1 MDKRILTVAGVGVAL
16 LAAVLAAFYFL
27 VPTPGAT
34 SVTPPESAEADP
46 AARDRALSVRADDR
60 VIGSPDA
67 PITLIEYAS
76 MTCGHCAAF
85 HAQTGPR
92 LKSEYIDTGKARW
105 VFREFPLDGVAA
117 GGALVARCVAPDQ
130 YFPFINMLFL
140 NQPDWAHV
148 DDPKEGLITMSRRA
162 GLSREQVES
171 CLNNQ
176 AEKDRMQALMKEAGD
191 VFGVNSTPTLIING
205 KVYRGAMPFE
215 QIDEIFKELLA
226 GQN

>member
-1 MDKRILTVAGVGVAL
+1 MDKRILTVAGIGVGL
-16 LAAVLAAFYFL
+16 LAAVFAAFYL
-27 VPTPGAT
+27 LTPKPGAT
-34 SVTPPESAEADP
+34 SVTPTESAVADP

-92 LKSEYIDTGKARW
+92 LKTEYIDTGKARW

-117 GGALVARCVAPDQ
+117 GGALVARCLPPDQ

-176 AEKDRMQALMKEAGD
+176 AEKDRMQALIAEAGD
-191 VFGVNSTPTLIING
+191 IFGVNSTPTLIING

-215 QIDEIFKELLA
+215 QIDAIFKELLA